1 MALKQ
6 DQAPI
11 VEALESYLGESY
23 SSFGVPGHKGGKG
36 APSDIYRLL
45 GRYAFYSD
53 ATTQHGIDDRTESKR
68 VLHKAETL
76 AARAWGAKRCLFS
89 TNGSSLSN
97 HAVLLAT
104 ASPGDTVLVS
114 RNSHKSMIAALIIGG
129 VRPVFLTPDYD
140 PDWNI
145 EHGIPVAEVERRLD
159 ENPDTRGVFIV
170 SPSFYG
176 VTSDL
181 RSIAKL
187 CHRRGVPLIVDEAWG
202 SHYRFHPEMPTPALR
217 CGADI
222 AITSIHKTMAGLEQA
237 SILLW
242 HSELIP
248 EDRFA
253 LCYDLFESTSPSVP
267 ILASIDATRR
277 QFVKDGKELLET
289 VLAHARRAREEI
301 ARIEGVRVM
310 GKEVL
315 DGDARHELEETKVLF
330 DVSGLK
336 VSGFEADDYL
346 NNEYKVSMGL
356 SDEQHLLATFTIG
369 NGRSDTKALISAMR
383 HMADWAR
390 DRTKRHD
397 GPPKGLPRYDELATK
412 QVMTPSEAFFAPS
425 EFVPLKQ
432 AAGRVS
438 SAMISPYPPGVPRIL
453 PGEVITETHV
463 AYFEIGRAAGMFPM
477 DANDRTLHEV
487 RVVADS
493 TKRRPARRRARVVS
507 S

>member
-1 MALKQ
+1 MALTH

-11 VEALESYLGESY
+11 VEALASYLGESF

-36 APSDIYRLL
+36 APADIYRLL
-45 GRYAFYSD
+45 GRYAFYAD
-53 ATTQHGIDDRTESKR
+53 TTTQHGVDDRTESKK
-68 VLHKAETL
+68 VLHKAESL

-104 ASPGDTVLVS
+104 ANPGDTVLVS

-140 PDWNI
+140 PDWNV
-145 EHGIPVAEVERRLD
+145 EHGIPVAEVERQLD
-159 ENPDTRGVFIV
+159 AHPDAKGVFVV

-181 RSIAKL
+181 KRIAKA
-187 CHRRGVPLIVDEAWG
+187 CHKRGVPLVVDEAWG
-202 SHYRFHPEMPTPALR
+202 PHYPFHPDMPTHALR

-222 AITSIHKTMAGLEQA
+222 AITSIHKTMAGLHQA

-242 HSELIP
+242 DSEIIP

-277 QFVKDGKELLET
+277 QFVKGGKDLLET
-289 VLAHARRAREEI
+289 LLKHARRAREEI
-301 ARIEGVRVM
+301 GAIEGVRVM
-310 GKEVL
+310 GKEIL
-315 DGDARHELEETKVLF
+315 DGDARHEMEETKILLDVAGLR
-330 DVSGLK
+330 VSGY
-336 VSGFEADDYL
+336 EADDYL
-346 NNEYKVSMGL
+346 SDEHKVSMGL

-369 NGRSDTKALISAMR
+369 NGRRDTNALISALQSL
-383 HMADWAR
+383 ADWAR

-397 GPPKGLPRYDELATK
+397 GVPKDLPRHDELGTK

-425 EFVPLKQ
+425 EFVPLKR
-432 AAGRVS
+432 AAGRIS
-438 SAMISPYPPGVPRIL
+438 SAMISPYPPGVPRVL
-453 PGEVITETHV
+453 PGERITESHI
-463 AYFEIGRAAGMFPM
+463 AYFEIARAAGMFPM
-477 DANDRTLHEV
+477 DANDRTLREV
-487 RVVADS
+487 RVVAGGK
-493 TKRRPARRRARVVS
+493 KR
-507 S
+507 